1 MVEFMSGYQPPMDR
15 QFDEVPLERTRDIQE
30 PIIPISELGTTSFDG
45 LQGGILRDV
54 DQKIRIG
61 AKKIQLVI
69 GGNPQG
75 MSSFAGSHGKLVRQ
89 ELREKALATGIEI
102 TGVELAPQKI
112 SNLSGMGR
120 GGFSEETRHEQL
132 GHVKDAIKFAADV
145 AGGGGIDIFSQ
156 EFQRNVLD
164 AKWNKDEKG
173 NKMFFEGTP
182 DELKSDE
189 QWRKEGKDP
198 QEYRPRT
205 VKYLID
211 KRTGQVMQNSQVMT
225 GDKVYRVQYSTAA
238 DLGFAGKEDPK
249 THKILK
255 PTDYCDIEGN
265 LISNPYEDTRAIPK
279 FDEKKKTYVV
289 KTVEWKEI
297 EKEAEEKKKPVEEFL
312 YEEQIDARIR
322 SMKGQ
327 VLYYGQPVQ
336 EAQQAMRQLQKQ
348 EEALRGASVEELR
361 QIERMQLEQSESF
374 HNRTKEEKEQMLQ
387 SLAQAP
393 KEILLQRFQKGIAQE
408 MEKVRRQLEHTSG
421 HQQQAAVY
429 AEQVEELEDMKRRI
443 ATPEQYGKSKTF
455 DSYAEAGIAALQ
467 ESQRLK
473 AEAAKTGRK
482 VKDIYVGP
490 ELGWAG
496 QMYGGHPDEFI
507 EIVQKSRD
515 TMVEK
520 LKGQGYDESAA
531 KEAAKKHIKGM
542 LDTSHLSM
550 WYKHFAPKDGESEE
564 KRLKR
569 FNEWMKEKVQKMVTT
584 GTVGGVQV
592 VDSITGDHA
601 HLPAGQGIFDMVGI
615 VQEMKRMGFNGPI
628 VSEGHEED
636 TINPGRILTATWE
649 AFGSP
654 IQGVTP
660 GASGSRTWG
669 GVQNAYF
676 GHATRG
682 PNYIVGGYAP
692 SNDWQLWSETP
703 FE

>member
-156 EFQRNVLD
+156 EFQRNILD
-164 AKWNKDEKG
+164 AKWNDKKL
-173 NKMFFEGTP
+173 FFEGTP
-182 DELKSDE
+182 DELKSPE
-189 QWRKEGKDP
+189 QLRKEGKEP
-198 QEYRPRT
+198 PRT
-205 VKYLID
+205 VKFLID
-211 KRTGQVMQNSQVMT
+211 KRTGQVMQNSQVLT

-238 DLGFAGKEDPK
+238 DLGLTGK
-249 THKILK
+249 TVNGYTLK
-255 PTDYCDIEGN
+255 PSDYCDLDGNRIEDPHRDN
-265 LISNPYEDTRAIPK
+265 RAIPRFNQQK
-279 FDEKKKTYVV
+279 NTYDV
-289 KTVEWKEI
+289 KPVEWTEI
-297 EKEAEEKKKPVEEFL
+297 QKEADKAGKPVEEFL

-327 VLYYGQPVQ
+327 VLYYGQPVEMINREILKKNRELAEIEKMDVQRLREMEARNFSQTPEFARMTEEQRQ
-336 EAQQAMRQLQKQ
+336 ETLGRLSQLPKEAFMMETKQELQK
-348 EEALRGASVEELR
+348 LRGELT
-361 QIERMQLEQSESF
+361 RM
-374 HNRTKEEKEQMLQ
+374 
-387 SLAQAP
+387 
-393 KEILLQRFQKGIAQE
+393 
-408 MEKVRRQLEHTSG
+408 SG
-421 HQQQAAVY
+421 HQEQAAVY
-429 AEQVEELEDMKRRI
+429 AEQVKELEDMKKRVV
-443 ATPEQYGKSKTF
+443 TPEEYGKAKTF

-515 TMVEK
+515 TMMEK
-520 LKGQGYDESAA
+520 LKSQGYDESAA

-550 WYKHFAPKDGESEE
+550 WYKHFAPRDGESEE
-564 KRLKR
+564 KRLNR
-569 FNEWMKEKVQKMVTT
+569 FNEWMKKKVQEMVKT

-601 HLPAGQGIFDMVGI
+601 HLPPGQGIFDMVGI
-615 VQEMKRMGFNGPI
+615 VQEMKKMGFNGPI

-654 IQGVTP
+654 IQSVTP

-669 GVQNAYF
+669 GVQNSYF